1 MHRASALLLCAY
13 LLAWVPAGFA
23 GEVLSTIPSLSMR
36 GTPAIVELVLHGAA
50 AVASSAAGYM
60 VLIGAPAALTMARTA
75 ILVNALVAA
84 QSLYWSVLPRSIAPG
99 DRLPLLALACVGA
112 AFWLFLLG
120 MAGRRP
126 SA

>member
-23 GEVLSTIPSLSMR
+23 GEVLSTIPSLPMR
-36 GTPAIVELVLHGAA
+36 GAPAIVELTLHGAA
-50 AVASSAAGYM
+50 AMTSATAGYM
-60 VLIGAPAALTMARTA
+60 LLIGAPAAVTMARAA
-75 ILVNALVAA
+75 IAANALISM
-84 QSLYWSVLPRSIAPG
+84 QSLYWTVLPRHIAPG
-99 DRLPLLALACVGA
+99 DRLPLLAVACAGA

-126 SA
+126 TA